1 MLAACPPDQCSAAG
15 SSDEGGVNFK
25 IHPRGKRPLSQR
37 ERSLRGSAR
46 TPQHAAGW
54 EGIQGIVGEMLQDSK
69 AKSVASNVEPS
80 DVAETIGEESERLS
94 DSSANEKNTCRDKG
108 QRHEPLEDM
117 PFGGGVA
124 GRGELGVLD
133 AAGDGHEEE
142 ESEWP
147 TDSSAPEKVRNSLP
161 LASTIDVGVGV
172 QGAVKELRGPA
183 SKTLTHQKRERSRR
197 GAASTVHI
205 GDWEQSEK
213 HEKATGGGAR
223 AGDDEWI
230 DAGDYSDPKLL
241 RFLVH
246 LDRDIADA
254 QDPRAHDWQ
263 KSIGNVG
270 NVCC

>member
-15 SSDEGGVNFK
+15 SSDEWGAGRISK

-80 DVAETIGEESERLS
+80 DMAETIGEESERLS
-94 DSSANEKNTCRDKG
+94 DSSAKEKNTFRDKG

-124 GRGELGVLD
+124 GRRDLGVPD

-161 LASTIDVGVGV
+161 LASTIA
-172 QGAVKELRGPA
+172 AVKELRGPA
-183 SKTLTHQKRERSRR
+183 SKSLTHQERERSRR

-205 GDWEQSEK
+205 GDWAQSEK
-213 HEKATGGGAR
+213 HEKATCGGAR

-254 QDPRAHDWQ
+254 QDPRARDWQ
-263 KSIGNVG
+263 KSIGTVSNL
-270 NVCC
+270 CC